1 MSENG
6 VIEKILS
13 ERRGEDAVR
22 SVDEILSP
30 ILFSKPHE
38 LTQPEKYIAVI
49 EELEKEV
56 KTPKTPKL
64 VRAQAPP
71 PKEHKPLA
79 STGVSVLKAPLP
91 GTILQVLVKPGDAVK
106 KEQNLLI
113 MEAMKMENNILS
125 EKDGTVKSVKVAP
138 GDTVLQGDILL
149 EIE

>member
-1 MSENG
+1 MRKYKFKISGNEYTVEIKSFEDNVAEIEVNG
-6 VIEKILS
+6 TQY
-13 ERRGEDAVR
+13 AV
-22 SVDEILSP
+22 
-30 ILFSKPHE
+30 
-38 LTQPEKYIAVI
+38 
-49 EELEKEV
+49 ELEKEI

-79 STGVSVLKAPLP
+79 STGVSVTKAPLP
-91 GTILQVLVKPGDAVK
+91 GTILQVLVKPGDGVK

-125 EKDGTVKSVKVAP
+125 EKDGTVKSVKVSA